1 VTRQRDRWDR
11 RDRSIARLG
20 PSRPVSARPAPHSA
34 TRRAEDA
41 RPRRWPG
48 HNTPLFARETRE
60 GFLRLRSARVSGRR
74 GSREGVRVRVASRRA
89 HCPPARARRIFHS
102 RAFAGHLSERARE
115 ARATRRSETRVK
127 RARGLERVFVR
138 SFTGE
143 TRVERARARGE
154 RGESSVGGV
163 QWFRGGPS

>member
-1 VTRQRDRWDR
+1 MTRKQRDRWDR
-11 RDRSIARLG
+11 RDRSIDR
-20 PSRPVSARPAPHSA
+20 PSRPVSAGAPLGDSKGGRRTPSSVAGTQHTPLRP
-34 TRRAEDA
+34 RDA
-41 RPRRWPG
+41 R
-48 HNTPLFARETRE
+48 
-60 GFLRLRSARVSGRR
+60 RVSSSPIGAGLRAR
-74 GSREGVRVRVASRRA
+74 ISRARSRSRSRRA

>member
-1 VTRQRDRWDR
+1 MTREQRDRWDR
-11 RDRSIARLG
+11 RDRSPARLG
-20 PSRPVSARPAPHSA
+20 PPRLARRP
-34 TRRAEDA
+34 TRRLEGRKTHALVGGRDTTHLSSPA
-41 RPRRWPG
+41 R
-48 HNTPLFARETRE
+48 REK
-60 GFLRLRSARVSGRR
+60 GFFVSDRR
-74 GSREGVRVRVASRRA
+74 GSPGADLASAFVFASRRV

>member
-1 VTRQRDRWDR
+1 MTTMTGRDSTKQRDRWDR
-11 RDRSIARLG
+11 RSIDR
-20 PSRPVSARPAPHSA
+20 PCRP
-34 TRRAEDA
+34 TRRLEGRKTHALVGGRDTTHPSSPA
-41 RPRRWPG
+41 R
-48 HNTPLFARETRE
+48 REK
-60 GFLRLRSARVSGRR
+60 GFFVSDRR
-74 GSREGVRVRVASRRA
+74 GSPGADLASAFTFASRRA

>member
-1 VTRQRDRWDR
+1 MTRKTTRPVGPTI
-11 RDRSIARLG
+11 DRS
-20 PSRPVSARPAPHSA
+20 PVPPHSA

-48 HNTPLFARETRE
+48 HNTPLFARVTRE
-60 GFLRLRSARVSGRR
+60 GFLRLRSARVSGR
-74 GSREGVRVRVASRRA
+74 GSRERVHVRVASRA
-89 HCPPARARRIFHS
+89 LSARARTPHFS

-115 ARATRRSETRVK
+115 VRATRRSETRVK